1 MEHLGCRTTIVFRPG
16 HAFTLVWVGERPNDF
31 VPIECTAITPFAVGE
46 RAPSPSRR
54 PSKWPRRTS
63 SSSATSY
70 RLNVQEYQRQ
80 GFHAPELPGFDIEKI
95 KTILA
100 QRSAS
105 GPPATELAQAGGDNG
120 QPAANSG
127 RRQ

>member
-1 MEHLGCRTTIVFRPG
+1 WSSVMEHLGCRTTIVFRPG
-16 HAFTLVWVGERPNDF
+16 HAFTLVWVGEGPNDF

-46 RAPSPSRR
+46 KGPVPFEKAVKMAQEDLQQQRYQI
-54 PSKWPRRTS
+54 W
-63 SSSATSY
+63 
-70 RLNVQEYQRQ
+70 LNVQEYQRQ

-105 GPPATELAQAGGDNG
+105 GPPATE
-120 QPAANSG
+120 
-127 RRQ
+127 